1 MSTRRNE
8 AAMTE
13 SDQLTGTWR
22 SAARLGFSKYEVSP
36 DGYGP
41 DQQPVRRIGT
51 GKPLAV
57 SVGTNGR
64 PRVKPY
70 NDDGKQITIE
80 VHAIVF
86 GTYAG
91 PCPRGMQIRHY
102 DDDPWNNRWRP
113 GGEAESV
120 AAGGNLFIGDRDD
133 QEADKYRNGRPRP
146 APRPV
151 RHCVRCQAILSTNG
165 KRCHPCVVELGQLA
179 APLLRSGIRSGRAPA
194 EVAAGVAAAL
204 DYPSAEGIV
213 KLAIVHGGYGA
224 ERPGRLRRMAATVRN
239 IFHGIDGVHGK

>member
-1 MSTRRNE
+1 MSTQRNE

-70 NDDGKQITIE
+70 DDDGRQRTIE
-80 VHAIVF
+80 VHVIVF

-91 PCPRGMQIRHY
+91 RCPRGMQIRHY

-120 AAGGNLFIGDRDD
+120 AAGGNLFKGSRDD

-151 RHCVRCQAILSTNG
+151 RYCACGAVLTTNG
-165 KRCHPCVVELGQLA
+165 KRCHECVVKLGVNA
-179 APLLRSGIRSGRAPA
+179 AAMLRRRGADPA
-194 EVAAGVAAAL
+194 NVAAAL
-204 DYPSAEGIV
+204 DYPSAEGIL
-213 KLAIVHGGYGA
+213 KLAVVHGGYGQP
-224 ERPGRLRRMAATVRN
+224 RHRLWLHTVAATFRD
-239 IFHGIDGVHGK
+239 IFHGTDRSHGK